1 MDATRTRTT
10 ADWQLWLFNPFR
22 FLAGGKAL
30 AWGLT
35 CIALTAWLGG
45 IFDYRSTGVISFQ
58 RTAPAPLGHA
68 ITQGLMAWA
77 ILGILLYIGGRL
89 ISRSRV
95 RLIDVF
101 GTQALAL
108 ARARAPG
115 LLIALI
121 MVSPPFHNLTTS
133 LIAQGT
139 SHLSIAQWASSVR

>member
-1 MDATRTRTT
+1 
-10 ADWQLWLFNPFR
+10 
-22 FLAGGKAL
+22 
-30 AWGLT
+30 
-35 CIALTAWLGG
+35 
-45 IFDYRSTGVISFQ
+45 
-58 RTAPAPLGHA
+58 
-68 ITQGLMAWA
+68 MAWA

-101 GTQALAL
+101 GTQAL
-108 ARARAPG
+108 ARAPG